1 MADSDTERIRSSLLG
16 LLDLIGDF
24 EAQRAYERNVPIANV
39 PAELVSMWFDD
50 AYQPDS
56 EQHAKAFS
64 AREQELLAR
73 FHAAYNECAD
83 DLPCDNG
90 VSALHQSSQWIAV
103 SRGAAKTAREIRDTS

>member
-1 MADSDTERIRSSLLG
+1 MADSDTEPIRSSLLG

-24 EAQRAYERNVPIANV
+24 EAQRAYEQNVPIANV
-39 PAELVSMWFDD
+39 PAELVCMWFD
-50 AYQPDS
+50 AYHPDS

-73 FHAAYNECAD
+73 FHAAYDECAD

-90 VSALHQSSQWIAV
+90 IAVLQQSSQWIAL
-103 SRGAAKTAREIRDTS
+103 SREAAKTAGEIRDAS